1 MTAEALE
8 RSLRAAVADAG
19 SEATRSGR
27 PQWAALRARVA
38 PRDGLEIFDGAG
50 EEERFYWER
59 PDEGWSLAAL
69 GAAQVVEASGADRFR
84 AATRAS
90 REIFS
95 AIHLAGEPGPRRTGA
110 LLVGG
115 FAFSETP
122 SASPSPA
129 ASPIWS
135 GFPPC
140 RLVLPELLFAREG
153 DRMWCTVV
161 RRIDPGADV
170 ERESRAM
177 LTRLRER
184 SGEPY
189 RTLSAAERC
198 APAPTGERQ
207 APSYVAS
214 ADRTHAEYRARVDA
228 ALRDIAAGDL
238 EKVVV
243 ARSIDL
249 RHNAPL
255 DPGAL
260 LDDLRAIYPTCT
272 SFAVG
277 RPGGV
282 FLGATP
288 EHLVRLE
295 NTRVETAAV
304 AGSAP
309 RGRNPEDD
317 ARLGRELCESKKEQA
332 EHAVVVRALRE
343 ALDDCC
349 EALDVPEAPRLQRL
363 GEIQHL
369 ETPIT
374 GTLRNGQSILELVER
389 LHPTPAVGGAPRA
402 AALAWIA
409 RREDLDRGW
418 YAGPV
423 GFVDADGGGDFCVAL
438 RSALLRGSEARL
450 FAGAGIVDGSIPDA
464 ELQETRL
471 KLRGMLA
478 SLLEI

>member
-1 MTAEALE
+1 MTASALE
-8 RSLRAAVADAG
+8 RSLRAAVTDAALA
-19 SEATRSGR
+19 ATRSGR
-27 PQWAALRARVA
+27 PQWAALRARMA

-69 GAAQVVEASGADRFR
+69 GAAQIVEASGGGRFR

-122 SASPSPA
+122 SASPM
-129 ASPIWS
+129 WR

-140 RLVLPELLFAREG
+140 RLALPELLFAREG

-170 ERESRAM
+170 DRESRALLARM
-177 LTRLRER
+177 RER

-198 APAPTGERQ
+198 APAPTGELE
-207 APSYVAS
+207 APFYVAS
-214 ADRTHAEYRARVDA
+214 ADRTHADYRARVDA
-228 ALRDIAAGDL
+228 ALRDIVSGDL
-238 EKVVV
+238 EKVVL

-277 RPGGV
+277 RSGGV

-288 EHLVRLE
+288 EHLVRLDS
-295 NTRVETAAV
+295 TRVETAAV

-343 ALDDCC
+343 ALADCC
-349 EALDVPEAPRLQRL
+349 EDLDVPEAPRLQRL

-374 GTLRNGQSILELVER
+374 GTLRNGESILELVER
-389 LHPTPAVGGAPRA
+389 IHPTPAVGGAPRA

-438 RSALLRGSEARL
+438 RSALLRGGEARL

-471 KLRGMLA
+471 KLRAMLA
-478 SLLEI
+478 PLLEI